1 MRQLSSII
9 YHTILCV
16 SVWIAGSASAAPPK
30 KPMASQF
37 SRLVSNSPFTIQPS
51 SSGSFQSSPL
61 ERDWMLGSIR
71 PSGDGWSVT
80 LINKKNRKQR
90 IRLLPGFDADGFKL
104 LNVSQDLKN
113 SENSRVQIGKG
124 SQKAWISYDQ
134 KLIKARPVNTMNTSS
149 LKPTNSGKRVAPP
162 TPGQAS
168 GSRQRRVVLPRNKP

>member
-104 LNVSQDLKN
+104 LDVSQDLKN
-113 SENSRVQIGKG
+113 SENSRVQISKGGKE
-124 SQKAWISYDQ
+124 AWITYDE
-134 KLIKARPVNTMNTSS
+134 KLIKVRPSTTAKAAPSKRAIPSKRGVTPIP
-149 LKPTNSGKRVAPP
+149 LKPS
-162 TPGQAS
+162 AS
-168 GSRQRRVVLPRNKP
+168 RTRRVIVPKK